1 MTWLAWRQSRLQ
13 FLIAACAL
21 LILALAFALTEPGL
35 SHLSAEYGARPAAF
49 LAQVQTG
56 GYPVLYFAGVAVMY
70 LTPLV
75 IGAFWGAP
83 LIARE
88 LETGTHRLIWNQSVT
103 RTRWLLVKIAIGGGA
118 AMLFAGIAGLLLSWW
133 AGPIDRAGGFPVGT
147 SQLPVFDPIVF
158 GTRGIVPVGAAALA
172 FMIGVTAGLLVRRT
186 IPAMAL
192 TLAVFA
198 AALVAMP
205 LWISP
210 HLITPAQYTRPVVA
224 NLTTMQMTS
233 SGQLNDPVSV
243 AARRVDPDRPD
254 HHRARA
260 GVLTAAGGRLPDRH
274 PGAVRRLPGEA
285 VAPPA
290 RRLPAR
296 QPLLDI
302 PDPGNRHLARHR
314 RRPGRL
320 LHLADPP
327 SSLTRP
333 ASPPDGARVR
343 SAAKQR
349 TVRDKDF
356 QILIPNGP
364 VVPVHPDRVHAIRVA
379 DGTGV
384 TGALR
389 YSTTAGIR

>member
-21 LILALAFALTEPGL
+21 LLLTLAFALTEPGL

-88 LETGTHRLIWNQSVT
+88 LETGTHRLVWNQSVT

-118 AMLFAGIAGLLLSWW
+118 AMLLAGIAGLLLSWW
-133 AGPIDRAGGFPVGT
+133 AGPIDRAGGFPIGT
-147 SQLPVFDPIVF
+147 SQLSRFDPIVF
-158 GTRGIVPVGAAALA
+158 GTRGIVPIGAAALA
-172 FMIGVTAGLLVRRT
+172 FMIGVTAGLLIRRT

-224 NLTTMQMTS
+224 SLSTMKMTS
-233 SGQLNDPVSV
+233 SGQLSDPVSTLPGAWILTDQIITADGAVFSLPQV
-243 AARRVDPDRPD
+243 AACQ
-254 HHRARA
+254 A
-260 GVLTAAGGRLPDRH
+260 GTQAQCDAYLAGQSLRQHVVYQPAGRYWTFQLLETASWLAITAALVGFCAWR
-274 PGAVRRLPGEA
+274 
-285 VAPPA
+285 
-290 RRLPAR
+290 
-296 QPLLDI
+296 I
-302 PDPGNRHLARHR
+302 
-314 RRPGRL
+314 RRP
-320 LHLADPP
+320 A
-327 SSLTRP
+327 
-333 ASPPDGARVR
+333 
-343 SAAKQR
+343 
-349 TVRDKDF
+349 
-356 QILIPNGP
+356 
-364 VVPVHPDRVHAIRVA
+364 
-379 DGTGV
+379 
-384 TGALR
+384 
-389 YSTTAGIR
+389 